1 MNPATLMHG
10 SDWSGENLAG
20 WLAAEKLDGWRAFWD
35 GRQLW
40 TRQGKRY
47 AAPAAFLAGLPN
59 FHLDCELVAAE
70 STSDRKVC
78 SLVKSGR
85 WDSLR
90 LRPFLAP
97 GGQDISRLPGA
108 VEWFPVRDTLA
119 AIAAMRLI
127 QEAGGEGL
135 MLRKPG
141 SRYTAGR
148 TGNLLKLKNF
158 LPQ

>member
-1 MNPATLMHG
+1 MHG
-10 SDWSGENLAG
+10 TDWSGENLAG

-35 GRQLW
+35 GAALW

-47 AAPAAFLAGLPN
+47 AAPRAFTAGLPN
-59 FHLDCELVAAE
+59 FPLDCELVAAE
-70 STSDRKVC
+70 STSDSKVC

-85 WDSLR
+85 WSDLR

-108 VEWFPVRDTLA
+108 VQWSPVKSTA
-119 AIAAMRLI
+119 AALAAMRAI
-127 QEAGGEGL
+127 QERGGEGL
-135 MLRKPG
+135 MLLKPG
-141 SRYTAGR
+141 SSYTAGR